1 MKSTERRLRILEAVA
16 NFKPSKPP
24 CRVIVNVGETL
35 EAILKRE
42 GIEPGYG
49 PEIAVIARTI
59 VAPKVTE
66 GNFGI
71 LLDSG
76 A

>member
-1 MKSTERRLRILEAVA
+1 MKSTERRLRILEALA
-16 NFKPSKPP
+16 NFNPPKPP
-24 CRVIVNVGETL
+24 RRVIVNVGETL
-35 EAILKRE
+35 EAVLKRE

-66 GNFGI
+66 GDLGI
-71 LLDSG
+71 PIDSG

>member
-1 MKSTERRLRILEAVA
+1 MKSTERRLRILEALA
-16 NFKPSKPP
+16 NFNPPKPP
-24 CRVIVNVGETL
+24 RRVIVNVGQTL
-35 EAILKRE
+35 EAVLKRE

-66 GNFGI
+66 GD
-71 LLDSG
+71 LALPVDPG